1 MKNAIDPATV
11 VELRTLYRQLP
22 GLTFEAAIALRAE
35 EGKPLEGVF
44 LDRYRA
50 AAAKVAT
57 VLNRIAELTVA

>member
-1 MKNAIDPATV
+1 MKNVIAPEAV

-35 EGKPLEGVF
+35 EGKPLDGIF
-44 LDRYRA
+44 LERYRA

-57 VLNRIAELTVA
+57 VMNRIAELTVS